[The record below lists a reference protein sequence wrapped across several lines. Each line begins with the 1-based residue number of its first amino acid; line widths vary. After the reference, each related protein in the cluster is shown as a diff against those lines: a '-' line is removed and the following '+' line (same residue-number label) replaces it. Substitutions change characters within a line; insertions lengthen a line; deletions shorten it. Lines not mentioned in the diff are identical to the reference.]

1 MAEKLDRDGR
11 LALFAA
17 SRYVRRGASRKT
29 SSRASGSAQT
39 SHAEPTSESK
49 GEAMFFFQ
57 CKATKLPLPDRE
69 FKFKDDRRWR
79 FDFAWPAC
87 RVAVEIEGGVWT
99 EGRHT
104 RGGGYIAD
112 MEKYNAAGALGWLVL
127 RFDSAQVKSGVAIKE
142 VESILKGRIN
152 E

>member
-1 MAEKLDRDGR
+1 MAKDLDRDGR

-29 SSRASGSAQT
+29 SSRSSGSAQT
-39 SHAEPTSESK
+39 PLAGSTTESK
-49 GEAMFFFQ
+49 GEATFFFQ
-57 CKATKLPLPDRE
+57 CKATKLPLPERE

-79 FDFAWPAC
+79 FDFAWPLY

-104 RGGGYIAD
+104 RGEGYIAD

-127 RFDSAQVKSGVAIKE
+127 RFDSGQVKSGEAIKE
-142 VESILKGRIN
+142 VENILKGRIN
-152 E
+152 V